1 MNYNDV
7 SKKVR
12 KIAKKTLTQDDLAE
26 QIIIQKG
33 KAYHAYG
40 KYVIE
45 ETPAGW
51 QVTADMFST
60 PMLFNTAKVAL
71 AWCIAHKVGRYELAT
86 KLRNL
91 DSRVTAKQ
99 YDIDMITYMLDNN
112 TQDSD
117 ARAILTARLVE
128 DIDSRQSCKKQLAKS
143 VESAKYIKL
152 KEQI

>member
-33 KAYHAYG
+33 
-40 KYVIE
+40 
-45 ETPAGW
+45 
-51 QVTADMFST
+51 